1 MDNNLIIRKILHEG
15 DVVIQGSLSLYIQ
28 NIISRKPNDI
38 DILFLDIYRTN
49 QYLLESR
56 WF

>member
-28 NIISRKPNDI
+28 NIISRKLNDI

-49 QYLLESR
+49 QYLVR
-56 WF
+56 K